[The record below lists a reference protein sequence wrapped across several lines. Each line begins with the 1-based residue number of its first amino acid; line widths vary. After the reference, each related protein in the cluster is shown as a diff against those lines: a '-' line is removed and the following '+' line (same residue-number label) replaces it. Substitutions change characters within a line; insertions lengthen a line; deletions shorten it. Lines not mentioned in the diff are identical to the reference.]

1 MDYVFYIK
9 VLFQSYLKISR
20 SFQGLSCWF
29 SFLFY
34 CILFV
39 ELESNKK
46 KKKFQSHFYSSV
58 E

>member
-46 KKKFQSHFYSSV
+46 KKKSFKAIFIPV
-58 E
+58 